1 MRHYVTYGLLLALRG
16 LSRLL
21 YRVELSWLGAPPAD
35 RWENHRLVVF
45 LHHTSLYEPVFL
57 AGTPIS
63 FIRRIAFHG
72 VLPAAEKTIR
82 RPIVG
87 WFFKMIAAHVISIS
101 RARDNTWFQVLSKI
115 DPESMVIL
123 TPEGRMMRRNGL
135 DSSGRPMTVRSGIA
149 DVLEAIGEGRMLI
162 GYSGG
167 LHHVQAPGERIPHLF
182 QTVKMNLE
190 LVDIADYVRTILQG
204 RTPDEFRRAVC
215 EDLERRREANCP
227 IDGPKPWP
235 TNGSTASGPSGSSI
249 EG

>member
-1 MRHYVTYGLLLALRG
+1 MRHYVTYSILLALKG
-16 LSRLL
+16 LTRLF
-21 YRVELSWLGAPPAD
+21 YRVELSWLGSPPAD
-35 RWENHRLVVF
+35 RWEDHRLVVF

-57 AGTPIS
+57 AGAPNP
-63 FIRRIAFHG
+63 FIRRVAFHG

-87 WFFKMIAAHVISIS
+87 WFFKMLAAHVISIT
-101 RARDNTWFQVLSKI
+101 RARDDTWFQVLSKI

-135 DSSGRPMTVRSGIA
+135 DSAGRPMTVRGGIA

-162 GYSGG
+162 AYSGG

-190 LVDIADYVRTILQG
+190 LVDIADYIRTILHG
-204 RTPDEFRRAVC
+204 RTSDEFRRAVC

-235 TNGSTASGPSGSSI
+235 TNGSTPPRPSGPGVD
-249 EG
+249 G